1 MMEQIFIGGI
11 KKDFLK
17 NIKRIANEMGVPEK
31 DVQIRLKFGSTEE
44 KPILYAICKTYAL
57 VKESTFKEIMDV
69 TLDLKGRE
77 IMLTPPLY
85 ETMKNNCIG
94 ANCERIEDFSAF
106 LFIHE
111 NQIGVA
117 MYNRATVIKVT
128 EVSKL
133 FS

>member
-1 MMEQIFIGGI
+1 MLEQIFIGGI

-17 NIKRIANEMGVPEK
+17 NIKRIAGEMGLQEK
-31 DVQIRLKFGSTEE
+31 EVQIRLKFGATEE
-44 KPILYAICKTYAL
+44 KPILYAICKNYAL

-77 IMLTPPLY
+77 MMLTPPLY
-85 ETMKNNCIG
+85 ETMKKHCIG
-94 ANCERIEDFSAF
+94 ANCDKIEDFSAF

-111 NQIGVA
+111 EQIGVA
-117 MYNRATVIKVT
+117 MYNRANVIKVT

>member
-44 KPILYAICKTYAL
+44 KPILYAICKNYAL

-85 ETMKNNCIG
+85 ETMKNHCIG

-106 LFIHE
+106 LFIHD